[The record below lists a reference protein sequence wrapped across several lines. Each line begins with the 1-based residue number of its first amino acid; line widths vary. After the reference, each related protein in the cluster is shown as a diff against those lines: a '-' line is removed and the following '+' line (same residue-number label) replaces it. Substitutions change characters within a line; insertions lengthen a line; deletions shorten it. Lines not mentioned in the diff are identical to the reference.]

1 MDSHLILTSIAVD
14 LICELLT
21 GIGSNN
27 ALQQQTVVRWIKL
40 LFGSVT
46 ESILQV
52 IIYIFLLYFTI
63 TKNYY
68 YVQLRMCLIYRL
80 LLYEFPIN

>member
-1 MDSHLILTSIAVD
+1 MDSHLILTSVAVD
-14 LICELLT
+14 LICELLA

-52 IIYIFLLYFTI
+52 MIYILFI
-63 TKNYY
+63 
-68 YVQLRMCLIYRL
+68 IIL
-80 LLYEFPIN
+80 LL